1 MTTERPDSPVGRIA
15 PVPFHYCADC
25 HCESCGRVFSRTFCP
40 RCSCA
45 ACTKD
50 SKDHAYIPEHEE
62 DDQPSALGKR
72 KQESLVLAISPV
84 KRVKADSVN
93 TAIRKLVN
101 EASISAANA
110 ALPVPSNV
118 NRFCLVSL
126 GHSPE
131 DCLETCHIVPRALG
145 EDNVL
150 FFQSSNAASTNLCCS
165 SSKSSNLPGVF
176 VTMASIFIP
185 GTT

>member
-1 MTTERPDSPVGRIA
+1 MATERPDSPLGRIA
-15 PVPFHYCADC
+15 PISFHYCVDC
-25 HCESCGRVFSRTFCP
+25 NCESCERVFSHTFCP
-40 RCSCA
+40 RCSCL

-50 SKDHAYIPEHEE
+50 LKDHAYIPEHDE

-72 KQESLVLAISPV
+72 KQKSLVLAISPV

-93 TAIRKLVN
+93 TAIKKLVN

-110 ALPVPSNV
+110 TLLVPSNV

-126 GHSPE
+126 GHLPE

-150 FFQSSNAASTNLCCS
+150 FFQLSNAASTNLCFS
-165 SSKSSNLPGVF
+165 SSKSSSLPGVF